1 MSLQMEGRVMGYIG
15 REAKM
20 IEVLPAEQP
29 VLGPEPAIAGQP
41 APPGPAVVLPDQPE
55 YEPVPS

>member
-1 MSLQMEGRVMGYIG
+1 MGYIG

>member
-1 MSLQMEGRVMGYIG
+1 MSPQTEGRVMGYIG

-29 VLGPEPAIAGQP
+29 VLVPEPATAGRP
-41 APPGPAVVLPDQPE
+41 ARPDPAVALPAQPE
-55 YEPVPS
+55 YEPAPS